1 MTIFTTII
9 TLFWWQTVTSQHL
22 DINDIIYH
30 CEWEKE
36 MDLKVDFSKP
46 GAISLDF
53 ICLAT
58 CLKSPSLQDT
68 GWDGLPRFTFQ
79 FYFQRVWELK
89 IEIEKQKLFSFLA
102 SAGIRRL
109 AAVWAVITVMPG
121 LYWGH
126 GAALIWHLSI
136 ISHWDNRG
144 MQGHGLHLDT
154 SMLNKNQT
162 WIIFHFKNFNDA
174 ELHWQMMKE
183 WRWENFWLLFEIFI
197 AHDHW
202 SALDH
207 HRHKNKY

>member
-22 DINDIIYH
+22 DINYIIYH

-36 MDLKVDFSKP
+36 MDLKVDLSKP

-136 ISHWDNRG
+136 IPHWDNAG
-144 MQGHGLHLDT
+144 T
-154 SMLNKNQT
+154 WPPLNRYLN
-162 WIIFHFKNFNDA
+162 A
-174 ELHWQMMKE
+174 E
-183 WRWENFWLLFEIFI
+183 
-197 AHDHW
+197 
-202 SALDH
+202 
-207 HRHKNKY
+207 